1 MVSRINPT
9 GPSTPSGDSPDVTSA
24 AHSFAKELDTAI
36 AELSH
41 LNSKN
46 LEPQIGKLAQLITG
60 LSAIAQNALKTA
72 GR

>member
-9 GPSTPSGDSPDVTSA
+9 GPSTPSGDSPDVTA
-24 AHSFAKELDTAI
+24 TAQSFAKELDTTI

-46 LEPQIGKLAQLITG
+46 LEPQIGKIAQLFTD
-60 LSAIAQNALKTA
+60 LSATAQKALKTA
-72 GR
+72 GG